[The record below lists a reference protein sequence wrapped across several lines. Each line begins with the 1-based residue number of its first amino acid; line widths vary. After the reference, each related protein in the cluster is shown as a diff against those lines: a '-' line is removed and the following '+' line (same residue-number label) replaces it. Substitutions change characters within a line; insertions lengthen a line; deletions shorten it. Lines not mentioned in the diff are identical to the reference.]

1 MCAGGWAW
9 EGGSARHTHTC
20 IYINMRVCVCARPRV
35 RACVRACEF
44 ACMRACVYYLGAI
57 IMGLSPAPIG
67 KLYYAPGEMK
77 KKYCNISLLVLE
89 CYTGNALLYSASSVP
104 LYIYHKRSPKVGLF
118 RMFAG
123 GGWERTLALSRQ
135 YLAPSPPPSPRPRRR
150 RRQAEIFACRV

>member
-1 MCAGGWAW
+1 
-9 EGGSARHTHTC
+9 
-20 IYINMRVCVCARPRV
+20 
-35 RACVRACEF
+35 VRACEF

-118 RMFAG
+118 RMFAADMSMM
-123 GGWERTLALSRQ
+123 TLADRLFFF
-135 YLAPSPPPSPRPRRR
+135 PRVCEKEKDRERKLESVLLRERERERESLIRNKAHANSFMIIDDLGDRR
-150 RRQAEIFACRV
+150 